1 MKRTILNTPVTI
13 LGLVLLL
20 LLAPLTSFL
29 EPHAYASVENSE
41 TADLNAVEPIA
52 NTSLQNGCVINPIS
66 NGQRVD
72 GSLGDGDCR
81 VDNRFADQFSVNG
94 VAGQQISVTL
104 EATISPRLVLRRSNG
119 IVLAEGNS
127 FSMFARLV
135 FTPTSTE
142 PLILEATSRFGDG
155 ERGNYTLIFFLPNCN
170 PVSITSGQIFDGQ
183 LTSNDCVSDDSF
195 TDRYSFNNI
204 AGQQINAT
212 IFPSESVLVLT
223 LKRVNGILLARGTT
237 IGSRS
242 ERLSFTLNST
252 EPLILE
258 VGSFSSFRTTNY
270 SLSFSLGPDFNIG
283 FEVTQVFIDRGA
295 NRTIPLFINR
305 IGGLTGNITIE
316 SPSTKGTKLKITPGS
331 AQITNNSSINFN
343 IRVNRQAS
351 AGIRELLFTAR
362 DNAGRVR
369 TARLMVIVN

>member
-1 MKRTILNTPVTI
+1 MKRTIFNTPVTI

-52 NTSLQNGCVINPIS
+52 NISLQNGCVINPIS

-104 EATISPRLVLRRSNG
+104 EATVSVRLVLRRSNG

-142 PLILEATSRFGDG
+142 PLILEVSPVSSNS
-155 ERGNYTLIFFLPNCN
+155 RGNYTLMFFLPNCN
-170 PVSITSGQIFDGQ
+170 PVPIVSGQIFDGQ
-183 LTSNDCVSDDSF
+183 LTSNDCVSNDSF

-212 IFPSESVLVLT
+212 ITPSRDNLVLS
-223 LKRVNGILLARGTT
+223 LRRVNGVLLASEIVFFPGTET
-237 IGSRS
+237 
-242 ERLSFTLNST
+242 LSFTLGST

-258 VGSFSSFRTTNY
+258 VGSFSSFRTPNY
-270 SLSFSLGPDFNIG
+270 TLSFSLGPDFNIG
-283 FEVTQVFIDRGA
+283 FEFAQVFIDRGA
-295 NRTIPLFINR
+295 NRVIPLFINR
-305 IGGLTGNITIE
+305 IGGLTGNITVDA
-316 SPSTKGTKLKITPGS
+316 PSTKGTKLKITPGS